1 MNRPRQT
8 SRRARAGGF
17 TLVELLVVISL
28 LSLVMLALGAA
39 MRTMAQSEL
48 RIDQRLARADEMR
61 VATGFLATAM
71 GRISNRKSLTPPPA
85 GASPFLFSGAPEAAT
100 WVGVMPARYGA
111 GGRYFFRLARETN
124 GAEAALVI
132 RFAPW
137 AAGAGFP
144 DWNTAESRVLVTQA
158 TRLALE
164 YAEPEGG
171 GSWLPQWSNIERL
184 PTRVRVSVR
193 TAAGDW
199 PPLVFALRAM
209 PGGDGGRGGF
219 SLGPE

>member
-1 MNRPRQT
+1 MNRRHRRMPP
-8 SRRARAGGF
+8 RARGF

-61 VATGFLATAM
+61 VATGFLASALGRVSSRKTAAPAQA
-71 GRISNRKSLTPPPA
+71 GVSPYLFA
-85 GASPFLFSGAPEAAT
+85 GAPDAAM

-111 GGRYFFRLARETN
+111 GGRYFFRLAREAN
-124 GAEAALVI
+124 GAQGALVI
-132 RFAPW
+132 RYAPW
-137 AAGAGFP
+137 NAGPGFP
-144 DWNTAESRVLVTQA
+144 DWDAAESRVLVAQA
-158 TRLALE
+158 TRLAFE

-171 GSWLPQWSNIERL
+171 GGWLPQWRDTERL
-184 PTRVRVSVR
+184 PTRVRLSVQ

-199 PPLVFALRAM
+199 PPLVFALRAL
-209 PGGDGGRGGF
+209 PGALGSRGGF